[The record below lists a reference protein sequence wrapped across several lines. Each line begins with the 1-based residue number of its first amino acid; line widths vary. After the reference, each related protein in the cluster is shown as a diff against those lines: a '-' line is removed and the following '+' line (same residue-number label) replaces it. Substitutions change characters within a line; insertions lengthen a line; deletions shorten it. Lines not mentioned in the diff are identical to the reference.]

1 MEIIRGIHQIRL
13 PLKNNPLEYI
23 NTYLI
28 EGSRGW
34 LLIDTGWNDE
44 DSFEA
49 LAENLA
55 EIGLDF
61 GDIEQIITT
70 HIHPDHF
77 GLAGRLKLACGATI
91 AMHEVEK
98 EFIDSA
104 TTRFANLM
112 DDMNRWLRLNGVPDE
127 YLPEF
132 QDIPADALNLISPVL
147 PDRGLRDGE
156 TISTGRFELQVIWT
170 PGHSPGHICLYEPEN
185 RLLFSGD
192 HVLPVTTPNISI
204 HIEEHIDPL
213 DDYLKSLQKISKLD
227 ISLGLPAHEGIYTD
241 LSRRIG
247 ELLAHHETRKAEILR
262 TITSQPRTAFQI
274 SSRITWM
281 EGLINWDEMLPLD
294 RRIAVTEAL
303 AHLEALR
310 GESLVRRFE
319 DGALYFYESV

>member
-13 PLKNNPLEYI
+13 PLKDNPLEYI
-23 NTYLI
+23 NTYLV

-34 LLIDTGWNDE
+34 LLIDTGWNDD

-49 LAENLA
+49 LAEGLA
-55 EIGLDF
+55 GIGLEF

-77 GLAGRLKLACGATI
+77 GLAGRLKLTCGATL

-98 EFIDSA
+98 EFIDAA
-104 TTRFANLM
+104 TTRFAHLM
-112 DDMNRWLRLNGVPDE
+112 DDMNRWLRCNGVPDE

-132 QDIPADALNLISPVL
+132 QDIPIDVIELVSPVV

-156 TISTGRFELQVIWT
+156 IINTGLFELHVIWT
-170 PGHSPGHICLYEPEN
+170 PGHSPGHVCLYEPEN

-204 HIEEHIDPL
+204 HVEEFFDPL
-213 DDYLKSLQKISKLD
+213 EDYLRSLAKISGLD
-227 ISLGLPAHEGIYTD
+227 VSLGLPAHENIYTD
-241 LSRRIG
+241 LNGRIR
-247 ELLAHHETRKAEILR
+247 ELLAHHDTRKTEILG
-262 TITSQPRTAFQI
+262 TISSQPRTAFQI
-274 SSRITWM
+274 SSLITWM
-281 EGLINWDEMLPLD
+281 EGLMTWDEMLPLD

-310 GESLVRRFE
+310 GHDLVRRFE
-319 DGALYFYESV
+319 ENALYFYESV